1 MNMFE
6 YTGSVHIHSVFSDGS
21 GEVTEIVRF
30 ARELGLDFI
39 MLTDHNTL
47 RAKEE
52 GFEGFH
58 GNTALI
64 VGCEINDKENC
75 NHYLA
80 FGVDK
85 TISTRVPAKD
95 YVRMIKEAGGI
106 GFLAHPHE
114 KRSSHKEYPPY
125 PWTEWETDDFTG
137 MEIWNHMSEW
147 MENLTEENK
156 YHSFVHPLKSIK
168 MPPQETLETWDRLS
182 QNRRVVGIGGVDAHA
197 HKVNLLGLMEVEVFP
212 YKVLFKSIRTHILL
226 NENYD
231 FSISEQYPRFRDA
244 ILNALKN
251 GRTFFANHY
260 LGDAEG
266 FRFAMVSGTTVYYMG
281 DEFRL
286 EKEAEIK
293 VSVPGSAKNMV
304 RVLRNGVLFASS
316 EEGDLSAV
324 ITRPGAYRAE
334 VLRGNRG
341 WIFSNHIRVL

>member
-1 MNMFE
+1 MYE

-21 GEVTEIVRF
+21 GEVPEIVRF
-30 ARELGLDFI
+30 AKELNLDFI

-52 GFEGFH
+52 GFEGFY

-64 VGCEINDKENC
+64 VGCEINDKENR

-95 YVRMIKEAGGI
+95 YVRMVKEAGGI

-114 KRSSHKEYPPY
+114 KRNSHKEYPPY
-125 PWTEWETDDFTG
+125 PWIEWDTDDFTG

-156 YHSFVHPLKSIK
+156 YFSFVHPLKSIK
-168 MPPQETLETWDRLS
+168 MPPQETLEAWDRLS
-182 QNRRVVGIGGVDAHA
+182 QIRRVVGIGGVDAHA

-226 NENYD
+226 DEKYD
-231 FSISEQYPRFRDA
+231 FSVKEQFHHFRDA
-244 ILNALKN
+244 LLNALKH

-260 LGDAEG
+260 LGDASG
-266 FRFAMVSGTTVYYMG
+266 FRFAMVSGNTVHYSG

-286 EKEAEIK
+286 EKAAEIK
-293 VSVPGSAKNMV
+293 VSVPGSAKNTV
-304 RVLRNGVLFASS
+304 RIIRNGELFTSS
-316 EEGDLSAV
+316 EGGDVSAV

>member
-1 MNMFE
+1 MNMYE
-6 YTGSVHIHSVFSDGS
+6 YTGSIHMHSVYSDGS
-21 GEVTEIVRF
+21 GEVPEIVRF
-30 ARELGLDFI
+30 AQELNLDFI

-47 RAKEE
+47 RAKDE
-52 GFEGFH
+52 GFEGFY
-58 GNTALI
+58 GDTALI
-64 VGCEINDKENC
+64 VGYEINDKENR

-85 TISTRVPAKD
+85 TISTRVPAKE
-95 YVRMIKEAGGI
+95 YVRMIKESGGI

-114 KRSSHKEYPPY
+114 KRNAQKEYPPY
-125 PWTEWETDDFTG
+125 PWTEWDTEDFTG

-156 YHSFVHPLKSIK
+156 YHSFVHPLKTIK

-182 QNRRVVGIGGVDAHA
+182 QKRRVVGIGGIDAHA

-226 NENYD
+226 GEKFD
-231 FSISEQYPRFRDA
+231 FSVKEQFPLFRDA
-244 ILNALKN
+244 LLNALKN

-260 LGDAEG
+260 LGDATG
-266 FRFAMVSGTTVYYMG
+266 FRFAIVSGGTVHYMG

-286 EKEAEIK
+286 VKEAEIK
-293 VSVPGSAKNMV
+293 ISVPGSQKSSV
-304 RVLRNGVLFASS
+304 RIIRNGELFSSS
-316 EEGDLSAV
+316 EEGELNEV
-324 ITRPGAYRAE
+324 ITLPGAYRAE